1 MAIKGKYKLK
11 NKFLI
16 NKTYSG
22 IYNNLENKHLETEAV
37 FGEEFLYQR
46 PLKTIPLAHFQV
58 IIIKVGLKMKI

>member
-37 FGEEFLYQR
+37 FGEEFFIS
-46 PLKTIPLAHFQV
+46 KTTKNYSLAHFQV